1 MADAAAV
8 TTLSTDANQP
18 PGPEQPRSIAERQND
33 DDTLELLCAATWH
46 YGVAKRWH
54 LIRVVGTLGFAL
66 AAPVITF
73 WLPQAAAW
81 VAALA
86 ALWVLAGRTFLGRA
100 EDTEMHAGVTAQE
113 QFDTEVF
120 GLPWHEAL
128 AGRPLGHEDIID
140 ASDHIIGES
149 RARKKNWYADTTK
162 APWPLNVVLCQRASA
177 AWSRRAHQNY
187 ARVLTL
193 AAWAW
198 FVAGIGM
205 GVAAHVSLTGYLIML
220 FLPSQPA
227 FLDAMELIRSH
238 RAAGE
243 QKARVE
249 AMADT
254 LWEKGAADPTLVTV
268 ADCRAVQDHSYRL
281 RRHSPQVAEWYYRLR
296 RDRDEHAMKRAT
308 ARKISQL

>member
-1 MADAAAV
+1 MADAAPV
-8 TTLSTDANQP
+8 TTLSTDAKHSPSPEP
-18 PGPEQPRSIAERQND
+18 PRPIAERQND
-33 DDTLELLCAATWH
+33 DDMMELLCAATWH
-46 YGVAKRWH
+46 YGAAKKWH
-54 LIRVVGTLGFAL
+54 VVRVVGTLGFAL

-73 WLPQAAAW
+73 WLPQAAAG

-86 ALWVLAGRTFLGRA
+86 ALWVLAGRTFLGKA

-140 ASDHIIGES
+140 ASDHINGEA
-149 RARKKNWYADTTK
+149 RAKKKNWYADNTK
-162 APWPLNVVLCQRASA
+162 VPWPLNVVLCQRASA

-187 ARVLTL
+187 ARLLTVT
-193 AAWAW
+193 AWAW
-198 FVAGIGM
+198 LIAGIVM
-205 GVAAHVSLTGYLIML
+205 GVVAHVSLAGYLIML

-238 RAAGE
+238 RAAGD
-243 QKARVE
+243 QKGRVE
-249 AMADT
+249 TMTDA

-296 RDRDEHAMKRAT
+296 RNRDEHAMKRAT
-308 ARKISQL
+308 ERKISQL

>member
-1 MADAAAV
+1 MADAAAM
-8 TTLSTDANQP
+8 TTLPTDADQTS
-18 PGPEQPRSIAERQND
+18 GPEPRRPIAERQND
-33 DDTLELLCAATWH
+33 DDTMDLLCAATWY

-54 LIRVVGTLGFAL
+54 LIRVLGMLGFAL

-73 WLPQAAAW
+73 WYPGAAAW

-86 ALWVLAGRTFLGRA
+86 ALWVLAGRTFLGKA
-100 EDTEMHAGVTAQE
+100 EDAAMHAGVTAQE

-128 AGRPLGHEDIID
+128 AGRLLGHEDIID
-140 ASDHIIGES
+140 ASDHITGE
-149 RARKKNWYADTTK
+149 ARDKKKNWYADTTK

-187 ARVLTL
+187 ARVLTV

-198 FVAGIGM
+198 FIAGIIM
-205 GVAAHVSLTGYLIML
+205 GVAAHVSLAGYLIML

-238 RAAGE
+238 RAAGD

-249 AMADT
+249 TMTDA

-296 RDRDEHAMKRAT
+296 RNRDEHAMKRAT
-308 ARKISQL
+308 ERKMSQL

>member
-1 MADAAAV
+1 VADAAAV
-8 TTLSTDANQP
+8 TILPTDANKPIGPVP
-18 PGPEQPRSIAERQND
+18 PRPIAERQND
-33 DDTLELLCAATWH
+33 DDTMELLCAATWH
-46 YGVAKRWH
+46 YGVAKKWH
-54 LIRVVGTLGFAL
+54 LVRVIGTLGFAL

-86 ALWVLAGRTFLGRA
+86 ALWVLAGRTFLGKA
-100 EDTEMHAGVTAQE
+100 EDTKMHDGVTAQE

-140 ASDHIIGES
+140 ASDHITGE
-149 RARKKNWYADTTK
+149 ARDKKKDWYADTTK

-187 ARVLTL
+187 AQVLTV

-198 FVAGIGM
+198 FIAGIVM
-205 GVAAHVSLTGYLIML
+205 GVVAHVSLAGYLIML

-238 RAAGE
+238 RAAGV

-249 AMADT
+249 TMADA
-254 LWEKGAADPTLVTV
+254 LWEKGAADPSLVTV

-296 RDRDEHAMKRAT
+296 RNRDEHAMKRAT
-308 ARKISQL
+308 ERKISQL